1 MKDQRR
7 GSDWLSLRD
16 SDWLRLTSNQHPCY
30 KQDLLMKDPC
40 QHLNFENLK
49 KSGKISFW
57 IKHTGQM
64 EQEPCSLI
72 VANLTYRAATGGDSE
87 QVSSHSSSKR
97 TELRLPLVKPVQVGS
112 KCATGKLKF

>member
-1 MKDQRR
+1 MVKRVIQ
-7 GSDWLSLRD
+7 SEP
-16 SDWLRLTSNQHPCY
+16 HA

-87 QVSSHSSSKR
+87 QTSHSSSKR

-112 KCATGKLKF
+112 KCATGMQWIVTCSPTNPVYFHSSLID

>member
-1 MKDQRR
+1 
-7 GSDWLSLRD
+7 
-16 SDWLRLTSNQHPCY
+16 
-30 KQDLLMKDPC
+30 MKDPC

-49 KSGKISFW
+49 KSGQISFW

-97 TELRLPLVKPVQVGS
+97 AELRLPLVKPVQVGS
-112 KCATGKLKF
+112 KCATGKPEFHGLKIRDAKTAWSYLGPLSWD

>member
-1 MKDQRR
+1 
-7 GSDWLSLRD
+7 
-16 SDWLRLTSNQHPCY
+16 
-30 KQDLLMKDPC
+30 MKDPC

-87 QVSSHSSSKR
+87 QASSHSSSKR
-97 TELRLPLVKPVQVGS
+97 AELRLPLVKPVQVGS
-112 KCATGKLKF
+112 KCATGKKSVGQSSMEIYRLVCDYVTWFRLISARNSRTRINF